1 MALSSKR
8 ARPNIS
14 RREPDKKSTGCTSN
28 YRTSTTRNGIS
39 AATGLSGN
47 DCDRD
52 EALRRFSIRVGSEG
66 VRIGQAL
73 GYALERIQNIEPE
86 RLALAGEGDAA
97 ALEEAEAVLLAVT
110 NSGARSDLQR
120 PSMAQD
126 MLKGRR
132 TEIDHINGF
141 IVREGA
147 KAGRAAPANA
157 ALTDAV
163 RRVER
168 GEAPARREMVA
179 DLRPGQL
186 LVFMSSPLRLSTTSI
201 Y

>member
-1 MALSSKR
+1 M
-8 ARPNIS
+8 
-14 RREPDKKSTGCTSN
+14 
-28 YRTSTTRNGIS
+28 
-39 AATGLSGN
+39 
-47 DCDRD
+47 
-52 EALRRFSIRVGSEG
+52 
-66 VRIGQAL
+66 
-73 GYALERIQNIEPE
+73 
-86 RLALAGEGDAA
+86 
-97 ALEEAEAVLLAVT
+97 LLAAT

-157 ALTDAV
+157 ALTEAV

-168 GEAPARREMVA
+168 GEAPARRENVA
-179 DLRPGQL
+179 DLRPGA
-186 LVFMSSPLRLSTTSI
+186 
-201 Y
+201 

>member
-1 MALSSKR
+1 MLH
-8 ARPNIS
+8 
-14 RREPDKKSTGCTSN
+14 E
-28 YRTSTTRNGIS
+28 
-39 AATGLSGN
+39 
-47 DCDRD
+47 
-52 EALRRFSIRVGSEG
+52 EG
-66 VRIGQAL
+66 DL
-73 GYALERIQNIEPE
+73 
-86 RLALAGEGDAA
+86 LAGEGDTA

-168 GEAPARREMVA
+168 GEAPARRETVA
-179 DLRPGQL
+179 GLQPGA
-186 LVFMSSPLRLSTTSI
+186 
-201 Y
+201 